1 MKNEITEKEKVA
13 EELGLTV
20 PKNMGDFVN
29 NTMQKYM
36 ERGLTLPKDYNV
48 NNAVISSF
56 LLIKQD
62 AKLSKCRQDSIAS
75 ALIDMATMGLNATKK
90 QVYFI
95 PYGDELKASPSYFG
109 KIMAIKRING
119 VIDVRT
125 DIIYKDTEYELL
137 VDEYGNDDIKIIKP
151 CPLDKRLNEN
161 IIGAWAKIILDE
173 KVWGSKTYTC
183 IMTLDQIHKAW
194 GQGATKGKSLAH
206 VNFTEEMAKKSVIN
220 RCCKYFVNSAKD
232 NDVLIETLNRTIEND
247 YKEVNQEPHFD
258 KKEETIDFE
267 DEAEIVEKQEIDL

>member
-95 PYGDELKASPSYFG
+95 PYKVY
-109 KIMAIKRING
+109 
-119 VIDVRT
+119 
-125 DIIYKDTEYELL
+125 L
-137 VDEYGNDDIKIIKP
+137 V
-151 CPLDKRLNEN
+151 L
-161 IIGAWAKIILDE
+161 
-173 KVWGSKTYTC
+173 
-183 IMTLDQIHKAW
+183 
-194 GQGATKGKSLAH
+194 
-206 VNFTEEMAKKSVIN
+206 
-220 RCCKYFVNSAKD
+220 
-232 NDVLIETLNRTIEND
+232 
-247 YKEVNQEPHFD
+247 
-258 KKEETIDFE
+258 
-267 DEAEIVEKQEIDL
+267 